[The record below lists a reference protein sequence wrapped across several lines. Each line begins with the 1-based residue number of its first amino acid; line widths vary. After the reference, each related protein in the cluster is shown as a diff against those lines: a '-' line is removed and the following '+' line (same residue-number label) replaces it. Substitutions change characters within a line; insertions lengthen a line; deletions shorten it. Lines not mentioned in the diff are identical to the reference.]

1 MSNNLT
7 LTETQTKILMHA
19 ASQPQRA
26 VLPLP
31 ADCRLVGGA
40 RQKVLI
46 ALQNK
51 GMVEQV
57 GRTANKRFLRIS
69 KLGMTAIGAGAVD
82 KAASDAAGP
91 HYPGG
96 KMGLV
101 VKAISSPEGT
111 DLAALVE
118 LTKWLPHTIRA
129 ALSRLRQRGC
139 AVQLTEIDGQK
150 CYRLTEAAHVDA

>member
-7 LTETQTKILMHA
+7 LTETQTKILVHA
-19 ASQPQRA
+19 ATQPLRA
-26 VLPLP
+26 VLPLS

-51 GMVEQV
+51 GLVEQV
-57 GRTANKRFLRIS
+57 GRAANKRFLRIS
-69 KLGMTAIGAGAVD
+69 KLGMTVIGVGVV
-82 KAASDAAGP
+82 SDAAGP
-91 HYPGG
+91 HCPGG

-101 VKAISSPEGT
+101 VTAISSPEGADIT
-111 DLAALVE
+111 ALVE

-129 ALSRLRQRGC
+129 ALSRLRQRGY

-150 CYRLTEAAHVDA
+150 RYRMTEAAHVDA